1 MNYEFTTITQNDFI
15 GNSLSAVNL
24 NYKTLEY
31 WTNNITFSSNRL
43 YKPLLNFYNF
53 YGDFW
58 KDAINYADSINA
70 ITRLSSF
77 QTNVE
82 TNSAKWIKPITF
94 YYPFI
99 NQYNPSTLNTNL
111 NQAVSWFRLQYPV
124 LSNANTKPNFAE
136 NTRAFLYCLF
146 FEEAVEINEQRTV
159 TGNTE
164 FGSATRN
171 CRTQNRSGVVTCIV
185 VWLNNVSCYSSW
197 ICPNYNGRSCL
208 STFTASCAYENGNQ
222 AINRS
227 LIANFDNYF
236 KDRSE
241 HDHVYCLQLIVKNC
255 DWTLEKIL

>member
-15 GNSLSAVNL
+15 GNSLSSVNL

-31 WTNNITFSSNRL
+31 WTNNITFSSNKL
-43 YKPLLNFYNF
+43 YDPLLNFYNF

-58 KDAINYADSINA
+58 KNAINYADSINA

-94 YYPFI
+94 FYPFI
-99 NQYNPSTLNTNL
+99 NQYNTNTLNSNL

-124 LSNANTKPNFAE
+124 LSNTNTKPNFAE

-146 FEEAVEINEQRTV
+146 FEETVKINEKPTI
-159 TGNTE
+159 TGGN
-164 FGSATRN
+164 ATKN
-171 CRTQNRSGVVTCIV
+171 CRTANKSGVVTCYV
-185 VWLNNVSCYSSW
+185 VWNNNVRCYSTD
-197 ICPNYNGRSCL
+197 ICPNYNGRACN
-208 STFTASCAYENGNQ
+208 STFTASCLYENGTKSVD
-222 AINRS
+222 RS
-227 LIANFDNYF
+227 IIANLDNYF

-241 HDHVYCLQLIVKNC
+241 HDHIYCLQLVVKNC
-255 DWTLEKIL
+255 DWTLESIL